1 MAKTYTITNTNN
13 TQFTVSDGTTSTVIE
28 KNTAVVA
35 SEGQYVRIKGMKGI
49 KDVSFVFKYTQV
61 SGASSASS
69 LAATIKGYITDSS
82 SRVVSALGA
91 AVANTEATIT
101 NLKKRTLTID
111 GVAIHVVSID

>member
-49 KDVSFVFKYTQV
+49 KDVNFIFKYTQV

-69 LAATIKGYITDSS
+69 LAATIKGYITDSA
-82 SRVVSALGA
+82 SRVVSAFGSA
-91 AVANTEATIT
+91 TSNTEATIT
-101 NLKKRTLTID
+101 NLKKRNLTID
-111 GVAIHVVSID
+111 GTTVAVVTIN